1 MSNLKEFRTINNLTQ
16 VELAKYLG
24 VSHLYISQIENGR
37 VNLSEKLREK
47 ILNNDKGWDISPFDN
62 IQQDS
67 DDTLLTPNQRIAK
80 LVQFLYDSKEIAGEN
95 ELLIRVRMTKDALNK
110 ILESKRNV
118 TDKVIDKFCLTFRN
132 INRTWLITGEGN
144 MISKK
149 AYNTQPDNTNTT
161 KMINLLMNIIEQKDL
176 IIKQQQ
182 ELISQLTQKKI

>member
-16 VELAKYLG
+16 KQLGFYLG

-37 VNLSEKLREK
+37 VNLSDKLQEK
-47 ILNNDKGWDISPFDN
+47 ILNNDKGWDVSPFDN
-62 IQQDS
+62 IQEDN